1 MEVKIGLEIHLQLK
15 TLSKMFC
22 RCKNDTDGADDP
34 NTNICPVCLGYPGT
48 LPVTNRKAVEYAIR
62 LARALHSEINPE
74 PVFYRK
80 NYFYPDLPKGYQIT
94 QYNEAAIAL
103 GGYLPLDFKDRS
115 RKVRIRRL
123 SLEEDTARSI
133 QTDEGDVLLDF
144 NRAGIPLVE
153 IVTEPDM
160 STPTEVRKFL
170 ENLRMVVQLMGIS
183 DADMEKGQFRVDIN
197 VSVGGGERVEVKNVN
212 SIKDVINAL
221 KYEIERQKK
230 AIEKGETI
238 KQHTRRWDDFQQKT
252 VPMRR
257 KETEDDYRYF
267 PEPDI
272 PVLSI
277 GDIARS
283 VKALETDDPFALFDR
298 LASRVNPEEK
308 GYENYLENI
317 EILMRDRD
325 RESLEF
331 FTEVI
336 KDERIDPI
344 VAGKWMVNEV
354 RNLDKLPPVED
365 FKRLMIM
372 VQKKEIPAH
381 RVKEFLKKL
390 VEGVILDELLKELES
405 GPSDEELEVV
415 VRTVISE
422 HPDEFERLKGGK
434 KGLIGFF
441 IGRVKKKNPSA
452 DPGKIRLIIEKIIR
466 EE

>member
-15 TLSKMFC
+15 TKSKMFC
-22 RCKNDTDGADDP
+22 RCRNDTDGSDDP
-34 NTNICPVCLGYPGT
+34 NTNICPVCLGYPGV

-62 LARALHSEINPE
+62 LARSLHSQINPH
-74 PVFYRK
+74 PTFYRK

-94 QYNEAAIAL
+94 QYNEASIAE
-103 GGYLPLDFKDRS
+103 GGYIPLDFRNRS
-115 RKVRIRRL
+115 KRVRIRRL

-133 QTDEGDVLLDF
+133 QTQEGEVLLDF
-144 NRAGIPLVE
+144 NRAGIPLIE

-160 STPTEVRKFL
+160 ATPEEVRRFL

-272 PVLSI
+272 PKLSI
-277 GDIARS
+277 GDIIQS
-283 VKALETDDPFALFDR
+283 VKALETDDPFALFDK
-298 LASRVNPEEK
+298 LASKANPEEK
-308 GYENYLENI
+308 GYESYLDNL

-325 RESLEF
+325 RESIEF
-331 FTEVI
+331 FTRVVEDREVN
-336 KDERIDPI
+336 PI

-354 RNLDKLPPVED
+354 RNLDRLPPVED
-365 FKRLMIM
+365 FKRLIIM

-381 RVKEFLKKL
+381 RAKEFLKKL
-390 VEGVILDELLKELES
+390 IEGAILDELLKELES
-405 GPSDEELEVV
+405 GLTDEELEVV
-415 VRTVISE
+415 VRAVISE
-422 HPDEFERLKGGK
+422 HPEEFERLKGGK

-452 DPGKIRLIIEKIIR
+452 DPNRIRVIIEKITK
-466 EE
+466 E